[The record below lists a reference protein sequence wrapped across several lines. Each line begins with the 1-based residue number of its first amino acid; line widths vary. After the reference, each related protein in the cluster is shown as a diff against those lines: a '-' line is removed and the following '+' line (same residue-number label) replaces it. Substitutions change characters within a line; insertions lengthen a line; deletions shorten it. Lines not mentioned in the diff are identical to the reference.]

1 MANQETNSNFQF
13 SKPAIYKI
21 MVKGELN
28 EDFSMRLGGMQITI
42 ERKSGRYPVSV
53 LIGKLS
59 DQAALSGILNALYE
73 MHLMVLSVQ
82 ALGEIDTE
90 TN

>member
-1 MANQETNSNFQF
+1 MANQELNNGFQF

-28 EDFSMRLGGMQITI
+28 EDYSMRLGGMQITS
-42 ERKSGRYPVSV
+42 EQRLGRYPVSI
-53 LIGKLS
+53 LIGMLS
-59 DQAALSGILNALYE
+59 DQAELSGILNALYE

-82 ALGEIDTE
+82 ALGGMDQE
-90 TN
+90 TD

>member
-1 MANQETNSNFQF
+1 MANQEMNNSFQF

-21 MVKGELN
+21 IVKGELN
-28 EDFSMRLGGMQITI
+28 EDYSMRLGGMQITS
-42 ERKSGRYPVSV
+42 EQKRGRYPVSV

-59 DQAALSGILNALYE
+59 DQAELSGILNALYE

-82 ALGEIDTE
+82 AMGEMYKE

>member
-1 MANQETNSNFQF
+1 MNNSFQF

-28 EDFSMRLGGMQITI
+28 EDFSMRLGGMQISS
-42 ERKSGRYPVSV
+42 EQRHGRYPVSV

-59 DQAALSGILNALYE
+59 DQAELSGILNTLYE
-73 MHLMVLSVQ
+73 MHYIVLSVQ
-82 ALGEIDTE
+82 VLGALEKQAD
-90 TN
+90 

>member
-1 MANQETNSNFQF
+1 MTGQETNSDFQF

-21 MVKGELN
+21 KVQGEVSN
-28 EDFSMRLGGMQITI
+28 HVSKRLGGMQITI

-59 DQAALSGILNALYE
+59 DQAALSGILNTLHE
-73 MHLMVLSVQ
+73 MHLTVVSVQ
-82 ALGEIDTE
+82 ALEEMDKE
-90 TN
+90 QK

>member
-1 MANQETNSNFQF
+1 MANQDTNSNFQF

-28 EDFSMRLGGMQITI
+28 EDFSMRLGGMQISS
-42 ERKSGRYPVSV
+42 EQRHGRYPVSV

-59 DQAALSGILNALYE
+59 DQAELSGILNALYE

-82 ALGEIDTE
+82 VLGALEKQAD
-90 TN
+90 

>member
-1 MANQETNSNFQF
+1 MVNQETNKGFQF
-13 SKPAIYKI
+13 NKPAIYKI
-21 MVKGELN
+21 EVKGELN
-28 EDFSMRLGGMQITI
+28 DDYSMRLGGMQITTGQK
-42 ERKSGRYPVSV
+42 RGRDPVSV

-59 DQAALSGILNALYE
+59 DQAELSGILNALYE

>member
-1 MANQETNSNFQF
+1 MANQEMNNSFQF

-28 EDFSMRLGGMQITI
+28 EDFSMRLGGMQISS
-42 ERKSGRYPVSV
+42 EQRHGRYPVSV

-59 DQAALSGILNALYE
+59 DQAELSGILNALYE

-82 ALGEIDTE
+82 ALGEMNKE

>member
-28 EDFSMRLGGMQITI
+28 EDFSMRLGGMQISS
-42 ERKSGRYPVSV
+42 EQRHGRYPVSV

-59 DQAALSGILNALYE
+59 DQAELSGILNALYE

-82 ALGEIDTE
+82 AMGEMYKE

>member
-1 MANQETNSNFQF
+1 MTSQETNNNFQF

-21 MVKGELN
+21 VVQGEVN
-28 EDFSMRLGGMQITI
+28 DDFSRRLGGMQITI
-42 ERKSGRYPVSV
+42 ERKSGRSPVSV

-73 MHLMVLSVQ
+73 LDLPVVSVQ
-82 ALGEIDTE
+82 ALEEMDKE
-90 TN
+90 HK